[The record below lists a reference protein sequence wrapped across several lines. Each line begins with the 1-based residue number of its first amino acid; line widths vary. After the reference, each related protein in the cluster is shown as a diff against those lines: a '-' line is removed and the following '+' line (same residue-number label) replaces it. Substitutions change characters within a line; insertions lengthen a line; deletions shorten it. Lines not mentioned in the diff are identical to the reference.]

1 MKRALPAYVYSYKTT
16 LKSGP
21 VDYIYFVKSGQRQ
34 RIKSEP
40 GTPEFAAEYA
50 RLLRGMP
57 ARVQEFQFKKLIRSY
72 QQSERFLRLA
82 PRTKQ
87 DYIKVLN
94 FLEEKIGHLEPAQ
107 MQRRHV
113 IALQD
118 ANREKLRFANYCVQ
132 LLSVL
137 FEHAIDQGVRKDN
150 PAKGVRLI
158 KSTSQPRQP
167 WPIDLVNAYREVA
180 TGRASL
186 IFELCVG
193 TGQRIGNV
201 LKMQWGQC
209 DRNGIS
215 LRQGK
220 TGREL
225 YIPLTSRLRLVLDQ
239 TPRKGLSIV
248 SGPDGRPLSYR
259 AAADSVMKMRKQIGA
274 EGYDIHSL
282 RYTTAAELA
291 ALGLSDEVIMS
302 ITGHATVAMVARYAG
317 PARQRQ
323 RAIEAQERRG

>member
-21 VDYIYFVKSGQRQ
+21 VEYVYFAKAGSRQ

-50 RLLRGMP
+50 RLLRGMS
-57 ARVQEFQFKKLIRSY
+57 AKVQEFRFKKLIRSY

-94 FLEEKIGHLEPAQ
+94 FLEEKIGHLDPAQ

-113 IALQD
+113 IALQG

-132 LLSVL
+132 ILSVL

-158 KSTSQPRQP
+158 KSGAQPRRP
-167 WPIDLVNAYREVA
+167 WPIDLVQAYRDAA
-180 TGRASL
+180 TGRALL

-193 TGQRIGNV
+193 TGQRIGDV
-201 LKMQWGQC
+201 LKMQWGQF
-209 DRNGIS
+209 DGDGIS

-225 YIPLTSRLRLVLDQ
+225 YIPLTSRLRRVLDL
-239 TPRKGLSIV
+239 TSRKGLSIV
-248 SGPDGRPLSYR
+248 AGKEGRPLSYR
-259 AAADSVMKMRKQIGA
+259 AAAECVMKVRKQIGA

-317 PARQRQ
+317 PARQRK

>member
-1 MKRALPAYVYSYKTT
+1 MKRVLPAYVYSYKTK

-21 VDYIYFVKSGQRQ
+21 VEYLYFAKGGERHRMKS
-34 RIKSEP
+34 KP

-57 ARVQEFQFKKLIRSY
+57 VVTQEFRFKKLIRSY
-72 QQSERFLRLA
+72 QKSERYRRLA

-87 DYIKVLN
+87 DYTKVLD
-94 FLEEKIGHLEPAQ
+94 FLEERIGHLDPAQ

-113 IALQD
+113 IALQE
-118 ANREKLRFANYCVQ
+118 ANRDKRRFANYCVQ
-132 LLSVL
+132 ILSVL
-137 FEHAIDQGVRKDN
+137 FEHAIDQGVRNDN

-158 KSTSQPRQP
+158 KSTSKPRQP
-167 WPIDLVNAYREVA
+167 WPIDLIKAYRA
-180 TGRASL
+180 TAPERALL

-193 TGQRIGNV
+193 TGQRIGDV
-201 LKMQWGQC
+201 LKMQWGQL
-209 DRNGIS
+209 DGDGIS

-225 YIPLTSRLRLVLDQ
+225 YIPLTGRLRGVLER
-239 TPRKGLSIV
+239 TPRESLSIV
-248 SGPDGRPLSYR
+248 AGQDGRPVSYR
-259 AAADSVMKMRKQIGA
+259 AAADCVMKVRKKIGA
-274 EGYDIHSL
+274 EDYDIHSL

-302 ITGHATVAMVARYAG
+302 ITGHSTVAMIARYAG

-323 RAIEAQERRG
+323 RAKLAQELRE